1 MWSDIGA
8 GLEEIQ
14 QALDPGLLT
23 PLDRLDDTEA
33 GTFPGGLFAMLIQGG
48 LRKEKVASG
57 IGEGMRHD
65 KQRNTA
71 ANPTKG
77 GARRQANQE
86 ISPCTVNPAFLQ
98 TTLAFTVDDPEVSAN
113 LFS

>member
-14 QALDPGLLT
+14 QALHPGLLT
-23 PLDRLDDTEA
+23 PLDRLNDTEA
-33 GTFPGGLFAMLIQGG
+33 GTFPGGLSAMLIQGG
-48 LRKEKVASG
+48 FRKEKVASG

-65 KQRNTA
+65 KKRDAA

-77 GARRQANQE
+77 GVRRQANQA
-86 ISPCTVNPAFLQ
+86 ISPCIVNPSFLQ
-98 TTLAFTVDDPEVSAN
+98 TALAFTVDDPEVSAN
-113 LFS
+113 LLP